1 MQDASVRGEK
11 RARTHLPLLYLYLT
25 TTAADQLLLMCAGI
39 PISITIQS
47 PINIVLTPD
56 TRHSLVV

>member
-25 TTAADQLLLMCAGI
+25 ATAADQLLLMCAGI
-39 PISITIQS
+39 PSEYQ
-47 PINIVLTPD
+47 
-56 TRHSLVV
+56 LV